1 MSSFRDELE
10 KCKTLGDCCNA
21 YQSEFIRIQKTQG
34 WPAAISAK
42 SSLRRKAVD
51 MYIKLYP
58 EVMYEYKTLEEVM
71 QLIV

>member
-1 MSSFRDELE
+1 MSPFRDELE
-10 KCKTLGDCCNA
+10 NCKTLADCCNA

-34 WPAAISAK
+34 WPAALSAK
-42 SSLRRKAVD
+42 YSLRHKAAD

-58 EVMYEYKTLEEVM
+58 EVMYEYITLEEVM